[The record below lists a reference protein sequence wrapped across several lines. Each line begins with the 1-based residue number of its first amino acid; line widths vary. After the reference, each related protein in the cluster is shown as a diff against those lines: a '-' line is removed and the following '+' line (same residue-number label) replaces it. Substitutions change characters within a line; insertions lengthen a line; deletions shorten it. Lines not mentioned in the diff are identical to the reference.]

1 MISYLCSANQGLRVN
16 ILKNQE
22 SMKEKQETAYSGLSV
37 TTETGRNVLRFFLN
51 LYTAQLGVSEE
62 DTAETEIICLDP
74 EKPGADHS
82 YELRVRWQE
91 YKARRMTLAPLGED
105 SGSKSTC
112 FKAIY
117 DDLLVVKIP
126 PVPIREFEAYV
137 ESIAAERRI
146 ADRLSPDIECIAP
159 SLSAI
164 LKKIP
169 RFSASSDIAPE
180 KLEKAYI
187 SVLRKYP
194 WFQDYLRI
202 GDTFAFFM
210 SLSRNSFL
218 GHVIEKM
225 HRIRNKIC
233 EDIFSQFDILWNLA
247 AFEGLFGS
255 EHSQIFFSI
264 NEIYTDYEERVML
277 LLKKAGI
284 NPSAFIY
291 KRKEWFLLW
300 LAEKEIPR
308 SIQGLPQGFVSTLNG
323 LLAQLYE
330 NSKQDIEAHRKMM
343 QDHVYRK
350 SFEQNRVMLKGII
363 SGFLVLLCG
372 FRKKGI
378 AIRDLKPDN
387 MFVAGNS
394 HLHHSGEIRLGLID
408 FETSINFSASEGEIP
423 QPFMGGTP
431 SYATPS
437 HLVSNEILVHAFG
450 SLPRIF
456 HLQDWYAAVGMIYYA
471 VTGERLFEKTRLWI
485 SETGR
490 LMQYGDVSGKDTFVR
505 CSRVFWYSA
514 VREFRK
520 KISARSVFFL
530 SLEIMLSRDVQE
542 MLRQE
547 MLQEQTEIQKKI
559 QVHINAQSFFKSEKS
574 RSDLIRSDCGTI
586 RRCRKNWESGVNIP
600 ETRPEIRS
608 DIIRLF
614 RNLEELK
621 AEYEKRSQ
629 MIISMQRSPILNV
642 YELLTMMFNI
652 VFHAMYR
659 EEWGD
664 ITDEKTLRSEIM
676 EIRGEAYD
684 TDTASED
691 GVEVSYEET
700 VSYESAVTPDET
712 VSYEKTIS
720 YDDKPVLEETLRK
733 D

>member
-1 MISYLCSANQGLRVN
+1 
-16 ILKNQE
+16 
-22 SMKEKQETAYSGLSV
+22 MKEKHETAYSGLSV
-37 TTETGRNVLRFFLN
+37 TTETGQAVLRFFLN

-74 EKPGADHS
+74 ENPGSDHT
-82 YELRVRWQE
+82 YELRVRWQG
-91 YKARRMTLAPLGED
+91 YKSRRMSLAPLGEG

-112 FKAIY
+112 FKVIY

-126 PVPIREFEAYV
+126 PSPIREFDDYL
-137 ESIAAERRI
+137 ESIAAEIQI
-146 ADRLSPDIECIAP
+146 ADRLGPDIECIAP

-169 RFSASSDIAPE
+169 RFAASSDIAQDR
-180 KLEKAYI
+180 LEKVYTDL
-187 SVLRKYP
+187 LRKSP
-194 WFQDYLRI
+194 WFHDYLKI

-225 HRIRNKIC
+225 HRSKNKIC
-233 EDIFSQFDILWNLA
+233 ENIFSQFDILWNLA

-255 EHSQIFFSI
+255 ENSHIFFSI
-264 NEIYTDYEERVML
+264 SEIYTDYEEKVNL
-277 LLKKAGI
+277 ILKKAGI

-300 LAEKEIPR
+300 LAEKEIP
-308 SIQGLPQGFVSTLNG
+308 STLPG
-323 LLAQLYE
+323 LSSGVVASLKGLMAQLYE
-330 NSKQDIEAHRKMM
+330 NREEDVDAHRRMM
-343 QDHVYRK
+343 QDCVYRK
-350 SFEQNRVMLKGII
+350 SFEQNRVMLKGIV
-363 SGFLVLLCG
+363 SGLLVLLCG
-372 FRKKGI
+372 LKQRGI

-387 MFVAGNS
+387 IFVAGSS
-394 HLHHSGEIRLGLID
+394 HLHQSGEIRLGLID
-408 FETSINFSASEGEIP
+408 FETSVNFHGTDKEMF
-423 QPFMGGTP
+423 QPFIGGTP

-437 HLVSNEILVHAFG
+437 HLMSNEILIHAFSG
-450 SLPRIF
+450 LPRIF

-471 VTGERLFEKTRLWI
+471 VTGERLFEKTRFWI

-490 LMQYGDVSGKDTFVR
+490 LMQDGAVSGKDSFVQ

-559 QVHINAQSFFKSEKS
+559 QVHVNAQSFFKSEKS
-574 RSDLIRSDCGTI
+574 RSDLIRSDCVTI
-586 RRCRKNWESGVNIP
+586 SRCRKNWESGVNIP

-621 AEYEKRSQ
+621 AEYEKCGQ
-629 MIISMQRSPILNV
+629 MINAMQKSPGINA
-642 YELLTMMFNI
+642 YELLTMMFHI
-652 VFHAMYR
+652 VFHAMYK

-664 ITDEKTLRSEIM
+664 IKDENALRAEIM
-676 EIRGEAYD
+676 EIVGEAYD
-684 TDTASED
+684 ADFAAEGSP
-691 GVEVSYEET
+691 EVSYEET
-700 VSYESAVTPDET
+700 VSYESTVTPEET

-720 YDDKPVLEETLRK
+720 HDDRPAPEETL
-733 D
+733 